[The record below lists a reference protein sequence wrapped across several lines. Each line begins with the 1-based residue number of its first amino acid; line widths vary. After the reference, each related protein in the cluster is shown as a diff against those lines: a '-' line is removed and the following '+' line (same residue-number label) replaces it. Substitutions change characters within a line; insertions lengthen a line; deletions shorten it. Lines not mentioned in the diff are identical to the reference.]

1 MKWYSYIGWFGFLA
15 LISMVFT
22 QGTRDIEEDKQYQ
35 QSFQQSYGIYAIPIP
50 ENINFAGEKPNL
62 TDPEVVER
70 LDREMH
76 VNTYWQSNSLL
87 MFKRANR
94 YFPIV
99 EPILKEYGV
108 PDDFKYLS
116 LIESGFQNVVSPAGA
131 VGFWQIMKGTGKD
144 YGLEITAEVDERYHL
159 QKATEAACKYL
170 LEAKEKFGS
179 WTLTAAS
186 YNMGMNGL
194 SKQLDRQKATNYYD
208 LLLNAET
215 ARYVFRILAVK
226 AIMESPETY
235 GFHFRE
241 KDLYQPIPVRAVEI
255 DSAVA
260 HFADFAAHFNISY
273 KTLKYHNPWL
283 RQNYLKNSAHK
294 KYVILIPNHEAAE
307 H

>member
-1 MKWYSYIGWFGFLA
+1 MKWYSYIGWLGFLA

-22 QGTRDIEEDKQYQ
+22 QGARDTEEDKQYQ

-50 ENINFAGEKPNL
+50 TDIDFAEEKPNL

-70 LDREMH
+70 LDREIH

-94 YFPIV
+94 YFPTI

-108 PDDFKYLS
+108 PDDFKYLA
-116 LIESGFQNVVSPAGA
+116 LIESGFQNIVSPAGA

-170 LEAKEKFGS
+170 LEAKKKFGS
-179 WTLTAAS
+179 WTLAAAS

-235 GFHFRE
+235 GFHIRE

-255 DSAVA
+255 DSAVT
-260 HFADFAAHFNISY
+260 HFADFAAQFNISY

-283 RQNYLKNSAHK
+283 RQNYLKNSARK
-294 KYVILIPNHEAAE
+294 KYVILIPDHEVAE
-307 H
+307 P

>member
-1 MKWYSYIGWFGFLA
+1 MKWYSYIGWLGFLA
-15 LISMVFT
+15 LIPLTFT
-22 QGTRDIEEDKQYQ
+22 QGTRDHEEDKQYQ
-35 QSFQQSYGIYAIPIP
+35 QTFQQSYGIYAIPIP
-50 ENINFAGEKPNL
+50 KEINFAGEKPKFS
-62 TDPEVVER
+62 DPDVVER

-94 YFPIV
+94 YFPVI
-99 EPILKEYGV
+99 EPILKANGV

-131 VGFWQIMKGTGKD
+131 VGFWQIMKGTGRD
-144 YGLEITAEVDERYHL
+144 FGLEINTEVDERYHL
-159 QKATEAACKYL
+159 EKATEAACKYL
-170 LEAKEKFGS
+170 LEAKNKFGS
-179 WTLTAAS
+179 WTLAAAS

-194 SKQLDRQKATNYYD
+194 QKQLDRQKAENYYD

-226 AIMESPETY
+226 AIMENPETY

-241 KDLYQPIPVRAVEI
+241 KDLYQPIPVQEVEI

-283 RQNYLKNSAHK
+283 RQNYLKNANKK
-294 KYVILIPNHEAAE
+294 KYLIRIPEKQESAP
-307 H
+307 